1 MADSA
6 CRRNMRKAYSDRTS
20 KIVEGKLKGV
30 GGTSPIGK
38 PGFIFELKRLS
49 DARFHV
55 RENFKGEDN

>member
-6 CRRNMRKAYSDRTS
+6 CRRNTRKAYSDRTS

-30 GGTSPIGK
+30 GGTSPVGK

-49 DARFHV
+49 DARFHL
-55 RENFKGEDN
+55 RESFEREDN

>member
-1 MADSA
+1 
-6 CRRNMRKAYSDRTS
+6 MRKAYSDRTS